1 MLVFRR
7 NNLRPINTEKKEITW
22 SNLAQNAST
31 VQTITI
37 YEGVQSA
44 DVNLAT
50 EVEVGSRVN
59 WVYFEFHFSAEITT
73 NPKVI
78 HWQIIFIPEGMTVG
92 VPSSYNQGNKS
103 YIIKRGME
111 MLPSDQGTVYKRIFT
126 VKIPRKYQRVAVNT
140 DLLFQYIATSTES
153 INACGISI
161 FKAVK

>member
-1 MLVFRR
+1 MVFRR
-7 NNLRPINTEKKEITW
+7 NLRPINTEKKEITW
-22 SNLAQNAST
+22 SNLSQNASS

-37 YEGVQSA
+37 FEGVQSA

-59 WVYFEFHFSAEITT
+59 WVYFEFHFSPLVIT

-111 MLPSDQGTVYKRIFT
+111 MLPANTGTVFKRIFT
-126 VKIPRKYQRVAVNT
+126 VKIPKKFQRVAVNT
-140 DLLFQYIATSTES
+140 DCLFQYICSSSET
-153 INACGISI
+153 INACGIAI